1 MEVGSSER
9 FHPQAH
15 RVSATAYRLLLAL
28 PLAALVAVMVG
39 VDFANGGFS
48 PPSWGWSAAALCVVG
63 AFVVVAADSQPL
75 DVRGALLWAGWLGVF
90 AWTALSVIWSSSV
103 TQSMLEAERALLYT
117 AAALAAV
124 LVAGMFSRVAVVS
137 GVGLA
142 AVVTANYATLTRLLP
157 KRFPSADFF
166 GGYRLSNPIG
176 YWNGLGIIAAAG
188 IILALSVAVFA
199 PTLPRRCV
207 AAFALPGTALCLY
220 FTYSRGAWLGLFVG
234 AAIVL
239 VLVPQR
245 LRLAAEGLLIL
256 APSAGAVWLAS
267 RERGLTHLGVALSTA
282 ARQGNATLWRL
293 GLFAVLSAAVV
304 VGLALVETFHM
315 PTVVRRGWATVLIV
329 VSVGGAAAGLAHE
342 GGPDGIWR
350 HVRRSVAAAPVNLSQ
365 HSGNLNARLFTLSSS
380 GRLELWRA
388 ARADFAAHRLTGSGA
403 GTFAQYWLQH
413 RQSSQY
419 VRDAHSLYLQ
429 TAAELGIVG
438 LVLLAIALA
447 VPFVFVRSWRKQP
460 ILVAGAG
467 AYAAI
472 LAHSA
477 VDWDFQLPGVML
489 LAIALAAA
497 LVTRGGGRGGS
508 RSRGRVLGI
517 RAGVLAVMLVTAA
530 AAAVGYVGNSAIARS
545 DAAAARHDWGQALAA
560 ARQAKTWSPWSAEP
574 LERMAVA
581 SLGAGHRAVARTYL
595 ERAAAKDPSNWLYWA
610 ELSLVS
616 AGSQHVRADREAS
629 ILNPRRWPISILP

>member
-1 MEVGSSER
+1 MEVGSSEGFR
-9 FHPQAH
+9 PQAD

-28 PLAALVAVMVG
+28 PLVALVAVMVG
-39 VDFANGGFS
+39 VGFANGGFS
-48 PPSWGWSAAALCVVG
+48 PPSWGWSAAALCVVS

-75 DVRGALLWAGWLGVF
+75 DVRGALFWAAWLGVF
-90 AWTALSVIWSSSV
+90 AWTALSVTWSASV
-103 TQSMLEAERALLYT
+103 TQSTLEAERALLYT

-188 IILALSVAVFA
+188 VILALTVAVFA
-199 PTLPRRCV
+199 PTLLRRCL
-207 AAFALPGTALCLY
+207 AAVALPGTALCLY
-220 FTYSRGAWLGLFVG
+220 FTYSRGAWLALFVG

-239 VLVPQR
+239 VLVPGR

-256 APSAGAVWLAS
+256 APSAAAVWLAS

-282 ARQGNATLWRL
+282 ARQGHTTLWRL
-293 GLFAVLSAAVV
+293 GLFAVFSAAVV
-304 VGLALVETFHM
+304 VALALLERFHM
-315 PTVVRRGWATVLIV
+315 PTLVRRGWATVLIV
-329 VSVGGAAAGLAHE
+329 VLVGAAAAGLAHE
-342 GGPDGIWR
+342 GGPGGIWR
-350 HVRRSVAAAPVNLSQ
+350 HVRRSVASAPVNLSQ

-413 RQSSQY
+413 RQSDQY

-438 LVLLAIALA
+438 LVLLTIALA
-447 VPFVFVRSWRKQP
+447 APFIFVRSWRTQP

-489 LAIALAAA
+489 LAIGLAAA
-497 LVTRGGGRGGS
+497 LVTRGGRTRS
-508 RSRGRVLGI
+508 RSRGQTLGI
-517 RAGVLAVMLVTAA
+517 RAGILAAVFVTGV
-530 AAAVGYVGNSAIARS
+530 AAAVGYVGNSAIATS
-545 DAAAARHDWGQALAA
+545 DAAAAQHDWGQALTA
-560 ARQAKTWSPWSAEP
+560 ARRAKTWSPWSADP
-574 LERMAVA
+574 LERIAVA

-616 AGSQHVRADREAS
+616 TGNEHARADREAS
-629 ILNPRRWPISILP
+629 MLNPRRWPIAILP

>member
-15 RVSATAYRLLLAL
+15 RVSATAYRLLVAL

-39 VDFANGGFS
+39 VGFANGGFS
-48 PPSWGWSAAALCVVG
+48 PPSWGWSAVALCVIG

-75 DVRGALLWAGWLGVF
+75 DVRGTLFWAAWLGVF

-103 TQSMLEAERALLYT
+103 TQSTLEAERALLYT

-157 KRFPSADFF
+157 KRFPSNDFF
-166 GGYRLSNPIG
+166 GSYRLSSPIG

-199 PTLPRRCV
+199 PTLLRRCL
-207 AAFALPGTALCLY
+207 AAFTLPGTALCLY
-220 FTYSRGAWLGLFVG
+220 FTYSRGAWLALFVG

-239 VLVPQR
+239 VLVPGR

-256 APSAGAVWLAS
+256 APSAAAVWLAS

-282 ARQGNATLWRL
+282 ARQGHTTLWRL

-304 VGLALVETFHM
+304 VGLALLERFHM
-315 PTVVRRGWATVLIV
+315 PTLVRRGWATVLIV
-329 VSVGGAAAGLAHE
+329 VFLGAAAAGLAHE
-342 GGPDGIWR
+342 GGPDGMWQ
-350 HVRRSVAAAPVNLSQ
+350 HVRRSVVSPGVNVTQ
-365 HSGNLNARLFTLSSS
+365 HSGNLNARLFTLSSPA
-380 GRLELWRA
+380 RLELWHA
-388 ARADFAAHRLTGSGA
+388 ARAAFAPHRLTGSGA

-413 RQSSQY
+413 RQSDQY

-438 LVLLAIALA
+438 LVLLTIALA
-447 VPFVFVRSWRKQP
+447 APFIFVRSWRKQP

-472 LAHSA
+472 LAHAA

-489 LAIALAAA
+489 LAIGLASA
-497 LVTRGGGRGGS
+497 LVTRGGGRTRS
-508 RSRGRVLGI
+508 RSRRHTLGI
-517 RAGVLAVMLVTAA
+517 RAGILAAVFVTGV

-545 DAAAARHDWGQALAA
+545 DAAAAQHDWGQALAA
-560 ARQAKTWSPWSAEP
+560 ARRAKTWSPWSAEP
-574 LERMAVA
+574 LERIAVA

-616 AGSQHVRADREAS
+616 TGNQHMVADREAS